1 MPSLTPKSARRSLA
15 GALACGLAL
24 ALAACG
30 TEPTSMSQET
40 GPDPFLGEA
49 IESTVGTLLDRTLLS
64 CTQLAASTD
73 SAVVGPEGGT
83 LVVGPHKL
91 EFPAGAVSEP
101 TRITMSVVQSGV
113 NAVEL
118 APHGLTFP
126 RDARPTLSLGYANCD
141 RSILLSKRVV
151 YTDGTFRLLELLP
164 SLDLKS
170 DRRVSAPLDHFSRYA
185 VSY

>member
-1 MPSLTPKSARRSLA
+1 MTSLAPKFARRTLA

-30 TEPTSMSQET
+30 TEPSSMPQDT
-40 GPDPFLGEA
+40 GPAPLLEETIDGTA
-49 IESTVGTLLDRTLLS
+49 GTLLDRTLLS
-64 CTQLAASTD
+64 CSPLPAAAD

-83 LVVGPHKL
+83 LVAGPHRL
-91 EFPAGAVSEP
+91 QIPAGAVAEP
-101 TRITMSVVQSGV
+101 TTISMSVVRSGV

-118 APHGLTFP
+118 APHGLVFP

-164 SLDLKS
+164 SLDLRS
-170 DRRVSAPLDHFSRYA
+170 DSRVSAPLDHFSRYA